1 MDLGGWWNSQKV
13 KGLYSRKVDL
23 MDFVGYLKI
32 EDFSRELNPN
42 EYTVLEKEF
51 CTEFP
56 GQENSPSDSLCS
68 ICVASY
74 EAKNRVIE

>member
-1 MDLGGWWNSQKV
+1 
-13 KGLYSRKVDL
+13 

-42 EYTVLEKEF
+42 EYKVLEKEF
-51 CTEFP
+51 CTEFREK
-56 GQENSPSDSLCS
+56 ENLPCDNLCS

-74 EAKNRVIE
+74 EEMNRVIE